1 VTTDRDR
8 VLSQFIDA
16 WNAGRRPDVDAYLE
30 RVPAEERPALAEA
43 LSSFLTWAPTP
54 RYSGAALGEIA
65 AEPAVR
71 AATSGEPWAALLPP
85 LRRRAALSTA
95 ELAAR
100 VVDSFRLPPASAGKT
115 ERYLARMEA
124 GELAPAGVSRR
135 LLEGL
140 ARILGVPARE
150 LEAAG
155 DLGAPAA
162 APPAPAP
169 ARFRAAPGA
178 ADAVRE
184 DLELLAD
191 ALSAAPAE
199 EWDEVDV
206 LFRGGR

>member
-1 VTTDRDR
+1 MTSDR

-16 WNAGRRPDVDAYLE
+16 WNAGLRPDVDAYLE
-30 RVPAEERPALAEA
+30 RVPAEERPELAEA
-43 LSSFLTWAPTP
+43 LSSFLTWAPAP
-54 RYSGAALGEIA
+54 DSGGAALDAIA
-65 AEPAVR
+65 AEPAVV
-71 AATSGEPWAALLPP
+71 AATSPALWPALLPP
-85 LRRRAALSTA
+85 LRRRAALSTR

-100 VVDSFRLPPASAGKT
+100 VVELLRLPAGSTAKT

-124 GELAPAGVSRR
+124 GELEPAGVSRR

-140 ARILGVPARE
+140 GRILGIPAAE

-155 DLGAPAA
+155 DLSALRAP
-162 APPAPAP
+162 APPAAAP

-184 DLELLAD
+184 DLEILAD
-191 ALSAAPAE
+191 ALSAAPAD